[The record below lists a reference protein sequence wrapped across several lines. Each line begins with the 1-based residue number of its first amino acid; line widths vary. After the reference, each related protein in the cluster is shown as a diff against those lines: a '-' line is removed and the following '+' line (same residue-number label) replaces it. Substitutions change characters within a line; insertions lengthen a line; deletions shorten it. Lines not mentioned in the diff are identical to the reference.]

1 MQGGS
6 IAAYH
11 HYEEPSLN
19 CTCRPNSAIRTDP
32 APPQP
37 FLVFSRDL
45 LPTSHGWPIIS
56 LRLMDNFEP
65 VEKQFCLLKVIQKAS
80 TRRENS
86 LYKPLAT
93 EGDIDYRLASGCG

>member
-1 MQGGS
+1 
-6 IAAYH
+6 
-11 HYEEPSLN
+11 
-19 CTCRPNSAIRTDP
+19 
-32 APPQP
+32 
-37 FLVFSRDL
+37 
-45 LPTSHGWPIIS
+45 
-56 LRLMDNFEP
+56 MDNFEP